1 MAIYDFI
8 CKCGEVIEARVG
20 QGVDTLPCPCGA
32 SAHRISVYRI
42 AIGTTEKKYR
52 VSDVVEASQELDYA
66 HTAQEQRE
74 GRKLKWRSPYKAAMR
89 QVRHSNL

>member
-8 CKCGEVIEARVG
+8 CNCGEVIEARVG
-20 QGVDTLPCPCGA
+20 QGVDALPCPCGQNA
-32 SAHRISVYRI
+32 RRSSVYQV
-42 AIGTTEKKYR
+42 AIGTKEKQYR

-89 QVRHSNL
+89 KVRHSTR